1 MKEVAILP
9 YGVDLNKISIETY
22 KDILKK
28 QTLLPS
34 RKSLQ
39 TDIDDIFKNIRRD
52 GVHTLL
58 DLKQA
63 LSTTGRMTSLS
74 ERLNIPMDYLTLL
87 RREIGSFEPKSV
99 RLAEFPEIPLDT
111 LQAMRQHGLLTT
123 KDFYDFCQ
131 ENTDKSITSFKLAL
145 SMSEIE
151 KLCCLSNLVRING
164 VGAIA
169 ARSFLE
175 AGYKCVPSI
184 AETTAEEMLAR
195 LTEVNNQKHY
205 YKNPLGLKDM
215 QYCIDYAKLIVGFE
229 K

>member
-1 MKEVAILP
+1 MP
-9 YGVDLNKISIETY
+9 YGVDLNKVTLEVY

-28 QTLLPS
+28 QVLLPS
-34 RKSLQ
+34 RKALQ
-39 TDIDDIFKNIRRD
+39 TDIDDVFKHIRRE
-52 GVHTLL
+52 GVHTML

-63 LSTTGRMTSLS
+63 LSTTGRITSFS

-99 RLAEFPEIPLDT
+99 RLADFPEIPLDT
-111 LQAMRQHGLLTT
+111 LQAMRQNGLMTT

-131 ENTDKSITSFKLAL
+131 ENADKAITSFKLAL
-145 SMSEIE
+145 PMSEIE

-169 ARSFLE
+169 ARSFYE

-184 AETTAEEMLAR
+184 AETTAEEMLER
-195 LTEVNNQKHY
+195 VTKVNQQKKY

-215 QYCIDYAKLIVGFE
+215 QYCIDYAKLIVSFE

>member
-1 MKEVAILP
+1 MP
-9 YGVDLNKISIETY
+9 YGVDLSKITIDQY
-22 KDILKK
+22 KEILKK
-28 QTLLPS
+28 QVLLPS
-34 RKSLQ
+34 RKLLQ
-39 TDIDDIFKNIRRD
+39 SNIDETFKTIRRD

-63 LSTTGRMTSLS
+63 LSTSGRMTSFS

-99 RLAEFPEIPLDT
+99 RLAEFPEIPMDT
-111 LQAMRQHGLLTT
+111 LQAMRQNGLMTS
-123 KDFYDFCQ
+123 KDFFDFCQ
-131 ENTDKSITSFKLAL
+131 ENSDKAITSFKLAL
-145 SMSEIE
+145 SMGEIE

-164 VGAIA
+164 VGAVA

-175 AGYKCVPSI
+175 AGYKCLPSI
-184 AETTAEEMLAR
+184 AETSAEVMLERVKA
-195 LTEVNNQKHY
+195 VNDKKQY

-215 QYCIDYAKLIVGFE
+215 QYVIDYAKLIVSFE